1 MSSEFLKLLFRS
13 EHELEVKKRQEEIAS
28 LKVAVN
34 KQTRAYNE
42 LKISKTTT
50 TGTDVSTSSVVAE
63 KISRIR
69 QLEEDVVELQASLDE
84 LSHQLA
90 ETRNDA
96 QNNLRT
102 LNAKQKE
109 FDEFKENVNIDGQM
123 RQLKHKQVT
132 NFLILLK

>member
-1 MSSEFLKLLFRS
+1 MRKSRIRAGILSLFSFLKLLFRS

-50 TGTDVSTSSVVAE
+50 SGTDVSTSSVVAE

-102 LNAKQKE
+102 LNA
-109 FDEFKENVNIDGQM
+109 
-123 RQLKHKQVT
+123 T
-132 NFLILLK
+132 FL

>member
-1 MSSEFLKLLFRS
+1 M
-13 EHELEVKKRQEEIAS
+13 
-28 LKVAVN
+28 AVN

-42 LKISKTTT
+42 LKISKKTTS
-50 TGTDVSTSSVVAE
+50 GTDVSTSSVVAE

-132 NFLILLK
+132 TF

>member
-1 MSSEFLKLLFRS
+1 
-13 EHELEVKKRQEEIAS
+13 
-28 LKVAVN
+28 VAVN
-34 KQTRAYNE
+34 KETRAYNE

-132 NFLILLK
+132 TFKFY